1 MYELVQVAP
10 CTYYIECPAKIGVY
24 TPDPHTAILID
35 SGNDKDAAR
44 KVLKILADHHWSL
57 AAIVNTH
64 SHADHIGGN
73 KYLQTQTGC
82 KVFASGIELAFTRH
96 PLLEP
101 AFLYGGFPGKD
112 LRHKFLLAQESEALP
127 FTDAA
132 YPSALEPIPLPGHSW
147 DMVGFRT
154 PDDVVFLADCLS
166 SKATLEKYSVPFLL
180 DVRAYLDTLA
190 MVMNMQ
196 ASLFIPAHAPAA
208 ASIAP
213 LAAYNR
219 EKMLEVSQ
227 TLLTLCHTPMIFE
240 DILAAVFAHYSLTM
254 TIEQYVLVGST
265 VRSFLAWLKDEG
277 KVAFSFQQ
285 SKMLWQ
291 TVP

>member
-1 MYELVQVAP
+1 
-10 CTYYIECPAKIGVY
+10 
-24 TPDPHTAILID
+24 
-35 SGNDKDAAR
+35 
-44 KVLKILADHHWSL
+44 
-57 AAIVNTH
+57 
-64 SHADHIGGN
+64 
-73 KYLQTQTGC
+73 
-82 KVFASGIELAFTRH
+82 
-96 PLLEP
+96 
-101 AFLYGGFPGKD
+101 
-112 LRHKFLLAQESEALP
+112 
-127 FTDAA
+127 
-132 YPSALEPIPLPGHSW
+132 
-147 DMVGFRT
+147 MVGFRT

-254 TIEQYVLVGST
+254 TI
-265 VRSFLAWLKDEG
+265 
-277 KVAFSFQQ
+277 
-285 SKMLWQ
+285 
-291 TVP
+291 